1 MIIAAWS
8 DPVLR
13 AVLITLVVV
22 GIIEWIGVGVQL
34 LARRWRRTHL
44 PTFPIRSRW
53 ERYVSDSLNT
63 LLGQPTAAQRRAA
76 RGPAERERLA
86 ARSRQAWERFYAEY
100 PTERPVRPQKTLSEP
115 LRPVS
120 AEDAPT
126 RSYVENAMPTP
137 PAGIRRAQPA
147 PYDVFA
153 FGQPEVEIYREE
165 DYVEPLR
172 CSPGSRCRGRDLEE
186 GEPFWR
192 VPDRN
197 DPLGDFIVV
206 CTDCGGSPIVPQR
219 LI

>member
-1 MIIAAWS
+1 MIATVWS
-8 DPVLR
+8 DPVVR

-22 GIIEWIGVGVQL
+22 GIIEWIGAGVQL
-34 LARRWRRTHL
+34 CVRRWRRTHL

-53 ERYVSDSLNT
+53 ERWVGNSLNT

-100 PTERPVRPQKTLSEP
+100 PTERPARPQKTLSEP
-115 LRPVS
+115 LKATSKP
-120 AEDAPT
+120 ELN
-126 RSYVENAMPTP
+126 ENAVPTP
-137 PAGIRRAQPA
+137 PRGIRRAQPA

-153 FGQPEVEIYREE
+153 FGQPEVEVYHED

-172 CSPGSRCRGRDLEE
+172 CSPGSRCRGRDLQE

-206 CTDCGGSPIVPQR
+206 CTDCGGSPVPR
-219 LI
+219 RELI